1 MSVIFAIKDEGK
13 IILVADK
20 RGSGKDGRLITDDM
34 KKVAAVNSQLAFV
47 SAGNAVF
54 GTLVEMD
61 VAKLAEK
68 KTLTTDDLAGII
80 RDAHQKIQDIGV
92 LNKLKMSSSFY
103 FLIAGK
109 DQNGSACLISGGN
122 PKGKLDM
129 SEVPMALY
137 PPDGADLKLCCEI
150 FAKNYKFHHE
160 DFVERTVREISA
172 ISPYVS
178 PTGDQWVYDIAAGK
192 GTLKSF

>member
-1 MSVIFAIKDEGK
+1 MSVIFAIKEEGK
-13 IILVADK
+13 IVLAADK
-20 RGSGKDGRLITDDM
+20 RGSGKDGRRITDDM
-34 KKVAAVNSQLAFV
+34 EKIIVINDQLAFA

-54 GTLVEMD
+54 GKLVEMD
-61 VAKLAEK
+61 VDKLAEK
-68 KTLTTDDLAGII
+68 ETLTTDDLARII
-80 RDAHQKIQDIGV
+80 RNAYQKIRDIGV
-92 LNKLKMSSSFY
+92 LDKLNMPSSFY

-109 DQNGSACLISGGN
+109 SQNGNASLISGGT

-137 PPDGADLKLCCEI
+137 PPDGTDIKHCCEI
-150 FAKNYKFHHE
+150 FAKNYKLHYA

-172 ISPYVS
+172 ISHFVS
-178 PTGDQWVYDIAAGK
+178 PTGEQWIYDIATGK

>member
-1 MSVIFAIKDEGK
+1 MSVIFAIKEEGK
-13 IILVADK
+13 IILAADK
-20 RGSGKDGRLITDDM
+20 RGSGKDGRLITDNMNKIIVIND
-34 KKVAAVNSQLAFV
+34 QLAFA

-54 GTLVEMD
+54 GKLVEMD
-61 VAKLAEK
+61 VAKLATKE
-68 KTLTTDDLAGII
+68 TLTSDGLARII

-92 LNKLKMSSSFY
+92 LDKLKMPSPFY

-109 DQNGSACLISGGN
+109 AQNGSASLISGGN

-137 PPDGADLKLCCEI
+137 PPNGADLKQCCEI
-150 FAKNYKFHHE
+150 FAKNYNFHHV

-172 ISPYVS
+172 ISPFVS
-178 PTGDQWVYDIAAGK
+178 PTGDQWTYDIATSK
-192 GTLKSF
+192 GTLRSF